1 MTVVFTAVIFLPVS
15 GSLNPGTHEI
25 REQVTLNGTGDSC
38 LETPETPATARMD
51 GRIGRRR
58 RTAS

>member
-1 MTVVFTAVIFLPVS
+1 MTVAFTAVIFFPLS

-25 REQVTLNGTGDSC
+25 REQVLLNSAGDIC
-38 LETPETPATARMD
+38 LLTPETPATAHMD
-51 GRIGRRR
+51 GRTGRRR